1 MSLKL
6 DFAKWNNVFAVSTD
20 IVDKHILAA
29 SGLAIKVI
37 LLFIRNSDRDL
48 TVCEIAKTLG
58 VDKSDVTDA
67 INYWR
72 ANGYLLDSDNPS
84 KEQPEKPK
92 TEYQKLN
99 AQSITGAQLAQALNE
114 NDDLKNLMAGAEEQ
128 FGRLLTTTE
137 QKIFVNI
144 YEYLSLPVDVIL
156 MIIAHCISLGK
167 SSARYIEKTA
177 VGWSDMEIDTH
188 EKASAYIE
196 RVTKENDNFN
206 LVKKCFGIFDRNL
219 TSKEKQFINTWFC
232 DYGFEINIIKYAYEK
247 TVDSIGKPAFAYI
260 NRILQNWYQC
270 GAKTMQDIARLDD
283 KFEAG
288 KKSSASYNIDEFEKM
303 GIDDIPNL

>member
-6 DFAKWNNVFAVSTD
+6 DFTKWNSVFAVSTD

-37 LLFIRNSDRDL
+37 LIFIRNSDKEL
-48 TVCEIAKTLG
+48 TVCQIAKMLG
-58 VDKSDVTDA
+58 ADKGDVTEA

-72 ANGYLLDSDNPS
+72 ANGYLLDSDSAP
-84 KEQPEKPK
+84 ERQPEKQK

-99 AQSITGAQLAQALNE
+99 AQSITGAQLAKTLNE
-114 NDDLKNLMAGAEEQ
+114 SDDLKNLMQGAEEQ

-177 VGWSDMEIDTH
+177 VNWSDMEIDTH
-188 EKASAYIE
+188 DKASDYIE
-196 RVTKENDNFN
+196 RITKENDNYN

-219 TSKEKQFINTWFC
+219 TSKEKNFINTWFC
-232 DYGFEINIIKYAYEK
+232 DYGFEINIIKHAYEK

-270 GAKTMQDIARLDD
+270 GAKTMKDISKLDE
-283 KFEAG
+283 KFEFG
-288 KKSSASYNIDEFEKM
+288 KKISASYNIDEFEKM

>member
-6 DFAKWNNVFAVSTD
+6 DFTKWNNVFAVSTD

-37 LLFIRNSDRDL
+37 LLFIRNNDREL

-58 VDKSDVTDA
+58 ADKTDVTEA

-72 ANGYLLDSDNPS
+72 ANGYLLDGDSAPQ
-84 KEQPEKPK
+84 KQPEKEK

-99 AQSITGAQLAQALNE
+99 AQSITGAQLAKALNE
-114 NDDLKNLMAGAEEQ
+114 SDDLKHLMAGAEEQ

-177 VGWSDMEIDTH
+177 VSWSDMEIDTH

-196 RVTKENDNFN
+196 KITKENDNFQ

-219 TSKEKQFINTWFC
+219 TSKEKQFINIWFS
-232 DYGFEINIIKYAYEK
+232 DYGFEINIIKHAYEK

-270 GAKTMQDIARLDD
+270 GAKTMKDIARLDN